1 MCIVSFGVSAMLC
14 HGICAL
20 NLVRDDCSISWKAVL
35 SKSLDQ
41 GLNPPLMFLSG
52 YSPSFYL
59 YNNDHLGVLCSISF

>member
-20 NLVRDDCSISWKAVL
+20 NLVRDDCSIMETS

-41 GLNPPLMFLSG
+41 GLSPPLMFLSV
-52 YSPSFYL
+52 YSPCMYVFYL
-59 YNNDHLGVLCSISF
+59 VESI